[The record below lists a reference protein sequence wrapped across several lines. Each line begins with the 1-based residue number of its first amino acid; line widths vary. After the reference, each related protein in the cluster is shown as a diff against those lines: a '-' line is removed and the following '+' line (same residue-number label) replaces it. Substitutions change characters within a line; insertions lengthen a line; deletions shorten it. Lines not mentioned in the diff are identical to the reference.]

1 MIYKKLP
8 QFVIIIMFS
17 IATIAL
23 SFAGVDKQ
31 FQGISSASLEL
42 KINRPDIKSSQLGR
56 ETLQTCYVFPKFV
69 ALQIDSGNKGADE
82 IFIRNLKK
90 ADDFQ
95 NACAS
100 QEWPLEIK
108 LLENEHYVLGANDRY
123 LFTRSADN
131 YGNLGTVWIYNVET
145 GKQIFEANFNIKKE
159 FVVSSQNNI
168 LSLEFYKPLKLN
180 CSLALPGKNCWQK
193 IMKDNGIKTASISER
208 PECSDIYKKM
218 DFIKNPSVKRLP
230 GAVQVFSK
238 VRVSDI
244 VNPTLIYLSAKS
256 TCNETP

>member
-1 MIYKKLP
+1 MIYKKFP
-8 QFVIIIMFS
+8 KFFTIMMFS
-17 IATIAL
+17 MATIAP
-23 SFAGVDKQ
+23 SFAVIDKQ

-69 ALQIDSGNKGADE
+69 ALQLDSGNKGADE
-82 IFIRNLKK
+82 ILIRNLKE

-95 NACAS
+95 KACAS
-100 QEWPLEIK
+100 PEWPLEIK
-108 LLENEHYVLGANDRY
+108 LLENEHYVLGAKDGY

-145 GKQIFEANFNIKKE
+145 GKQLFEAKYNTKKD
-159 FVVSSQNNI
+159 FIVSSQSNF

-180 CSLALPGKNCWQK
+180 CSLAEPGKKCWQK
-193 IMKDNGIKTASISER
+193 IMKDNEIKNATTAER
-208 PECSDIYKKM
+208 PECSDAYKKI
-218 DFIKNPSVKRLP
+218 DFIKNPSLKKMP
-230 GAVQVFSK
+230 GAIQVFSK

-244 VNPTLIYLSAKS
+244 TNPTMMYVSAKS